1 MIKCLGSGSK
11 GNGWV
16 LDFDEEVL
24 ILDCGIPVKDAL
36 IGIGFEIERVAGC
49 AVTHFHG
56 DHAKFI
62 SQYEGRGLTVFKPYE
77 NRDEPF
83 QTAIIGRYK
92 IKTFPL
98 EHGVPCFGFLITAPT
113 GERILYATDTEYIR
127 YRFKDI
133 DHFIVEA
140 NYSNDLLDD
149 ELNDTV
155 KRDHVLRG
163 HMELSTTLRFLKE
176 NVSDKTQSIVLAH
189 LSNDNAN
196 ADMFLAKTQREF
208 LCTVFIAKKN
218 LQIASYEPFRGS
230 KKDGGTVDQQEHK
243 NRSQRL

>member
-16 LDFDEEVL
+16 LDFDGEIL

-36 IGIGFEIERVAGC
+36 IGICFEIERVAGC

-56 DHAKFI
+56 DHAKYI

-98 EHGVPCFGFLITAPT
+98 EHGVPCFGFLITTPT
-113 GERILYATDTEYIR
+113 GERVLYATDTEYIR
-127 YRFKDI
+127 YRFKDLNYV
-133 DHFIVEA
+133 IVEA
-140 NYSNDLLDD
+140 NYANELLDD
-149 ELNDTV
+149 DLDDTA

-163 HMELSTTLRFLKE
+163 HMELQTTLRFLKE
-176 NVSDKTQSIVLAH
+176 NISEQTRAVVLAH
-189 LSNDNAN
+189 LSGDNAKEDLFV
-196 ADMFLAKTQREF
+196 AEAEKELSPFSAIAT
-208 LCTVFIAKKN
+208 AKKGLVVN
-218 LQIASYEPFRGS
+218 
-230 KKDGGTVDQQEHK
+230 GTK
-243 NRSQRL
+243 P